1 MSIHLFERI
10 QTAAVHAVVEL
21 AINMRRLVTVIIRLY
36 KEVEL
41 NVRLLDSDALV
52 EHVYVRLADV

>member
-1 MSIHLFERI
+1 
-10 QTAAVHAVVEL
+10 
-21 AINMRRLVTVIIRLY
+21 MRRLVTVIIRLY

-52 EHVYVRLADV
+52 EHVYVRLADVQTLVVILFAD